1 MKMEDLYKLLQ
12 QCTVKLGDNSGTGF
26 FIAPDGWILTCAHV
40 VGENARLDDSIKVS
54 YLSEGNNQEFNAKIA
69 LIIPIPVDIALL
81 RIEGN
86 KPNHKCVYLDKSL
99 PKIGDKLSIF
109 GFPQSYGAEAYSGGD
124 SATIEYEGESYQD
137 GVLVLKLKGGQIQ
150 GGFSGSPLLNLRTGK
165 VCGIITISRNME
177 SDLGGRATPSH
188 TLFQPSLSFSQGV
201 LTPILKRNLEYHQKT
216 DKVWKKIISQKSY
229 DRKASLAILVI
240 SLISSYFVWQSEME
254 DRLFLAIFR
263 LIISSG
269 FGYSALLLTRS
280 MKILANAKY
289 LFAVSSSAGFLT
301 TLVAFFVSFL
311 LITDSSVI
319 VRNLTGI
326 NFYPTIGLIENR
338 IPSPLKTVLTIN
350 EEPIIDKD
358 NSIYEAV
365 KTFRDE
371 SGNSK
376 LSFLSDSRASLTSAF
391 NKNDRTVRAT
401 RPGDTE
407 EKETRIT
414 EKINQNRKDFE
425 SEPQRF
431 ESEHQDFYYSSVK
444 VPLQLAKEDANWTYV
459 SPVNQDNNN
468 SQTYGVGSISQYP
481 TLSSVKM
488 FGDFRNTTESKTVS
502 NLWIQNIIDKNPNVR
517 GFLEFSYG
525 YLLNLPTNL
534 TQFENVIPDGCVEIL
549 GTSRTSP
556 SPYIRFVDIK
566 NNSFSSMK
574 IQSFRKKIID
584 KDKYQLTAIP
594 IERDKI
600 FQDIPAQDY
609 SKPISIPPG
618 SHFFMPTEFGFD
630 TRIFKIETSLRKN
643 NANLDASTQFR
654 KSQDIFMSNTYIDWN
669 LINRKTESL
678 DSLNKKMF
686 NKATITNLLPSSFQK
701 REDLLNKIPNR
712 FAVGSISNLV
722 SIRIND
728 KDIQIDNPLSDS
740 RFSMS
745 AFYAYGSC
753 PYLMVYDSEK
763 GYWIDLGNVMVDR
776 QNKISKDY
784 ETYSLG
790 DHPSKFIIEERE
802 PEITYINSMSIVYT
816 DSKTNQ
822 EQEIKSNIPEL
833 RHLDDKYITLNQ
845 NDHLE
850 IDLVRILPKNA
861 VNVRIKVNGYYKV
874 ISGVNSHMN

>member
-40 VGENARLDDSIKVS
+40 VGDNARLDDSIKVS

-69 LIIPIPVDIALL
+69 LIIPIPVDVALL
-81 RIEGN
+81 RIEGK

-188 TLFQPSLSFSQGV
+188 TLFQPSLSFSSSI
-201 LTPILKRNLEYHQKT
+201 LTPILKRNSEYHQKT
-216 DKVWKKIISQKSY
+216 DKVWKKIISQQSY
-229 DRKASLAILVI
+229 DRKASLAILII
-240 SLISSYFVWQSEME
+240 SLISSYFVWQSEIE
-254 DRLFLAIFR
+254 DRLFLAVFR

-269 FGYSALLLTRS
+269 FGYAAILFIKSIKLSIDTKYWFTATSLIGFFTTVS
-280 MKILANAKY
+280 MF
-289 LFAVSSSAGFLT
+289 FA
-301 TLVAFFVSFL
+301 SFL
-311 LITDSSVI
+311 VVTDSSI
-319 VRNLTGI
+319 IIRNLTGI
-326 NFYPTIGLIENR
+326 NAYPTLGLIEDQ
-338 IPSPLKTVLTIN
+338 IPPALKNVLSIN
-350 EEPIIDKD
+350 DEPIIDKD
-358 NSIYEAV
+358 NPIYDAV
-365 KTFRDE
+365 KAFKDE

-376 LSFLSDSRASLTSAF
+376 LSFLSSGGASLTSAF
-391 NKNDRTVRAT
+391 NKNDRTIRG
-401 RPGDTE
+401 RSGDYSNKKPE
-407 EKETRIT
+407 INIT
-414 EKINQNRKDFE
+414 ERINQTKKDFE
-425 SEPQRF
+425 SEPSRF
-431 ESEHQDFYYSSVK
+431 EPEHQDFYYSSVK
-444 VPLQLAKEDANWTYV
+444 VPLQLTKEDANWT
-459 SPVNQDNNN
+459 SIFPVGQDSNN
-468 SQTYGVGSISQYP
+468 SQTFGVGHISQYP
-481 TLSSVKM
+481 TLSSVKI

-502 NLWIQNIIDKNPNVR
+502 NLWIQKIMDKNPNIR

-534 TQFENVIPDGCVEIL
+534 TQFENIIPDGCGGVV

-594 IERDKI
+594 LERDKI

-609 SKPISIPPG
+609 SKPISISPG
-618 SHFFMPTEFGFD
+618 AHFFMPTEFGFD
-630 TRIFKIETSLRKN
+630 TRILKTETSLQKN
-643 NANLDASTQFR
+643 NANLDVSTQFG
-654 KSQDIFMSNTYIDWN
+654 KSQNIFMSNTYVDWG

-678 DSLNKKMF
+678 DSLNKKIF
-686 NKATITNLLPSSFQK
+686 YKATIINLMPSSFQK

-745 AFYAYGSC
+745 AYYAYGSC
-753 PYLMVYDSEK
+753 PYLMIYDSQK
-763 GYWIDLGNVMVDR
+763 GYWIDLGNVMVGR
-776 QNKISKDY
+776 QDKSSKDY

-790 DHPSKFIIEERE
+790 DHPSKFRIEERE
-802 PEITYINSMSIVYT
+802 PEITYINSISIVYT

-850 IDLVRILPKNA
+850 IDLMRILPK
-861 VNVRIKVNGYYKV
+861 K
-874 ISGVNSHMN
+874 